1 MKSGNRR
8 SPTLARN
15 NLVALGTAA
24 VLAVYAAGFDRTR
37 AAAQQFADADA
48 AQRRPAPPSARLG
61 DTLIGSPAPRET
73 IAVAPVEKPV
83 EKPVVYTKESAA
95 VRPPTAAA
103 VVAKGSDS
111 APAHASEKPAAPLP
125 SPASDSAART
135 DSSAQKDRGPYK
147 DGTFYGWGRSRHG
160 DIQAGVEI
168 TNGHITAA
176 WIEQCLTQYSCSWI
190 AGLPSQVEK
199 RQSAEVDFV
208 SGATQSTN
216 AFYYGVVQAL
226 DRAK

>member
-1 MKSGNRR
+1 MSSDDRR
-8 SPTLARN
+8 SAGRGRN

-37 AAAQQFADADA
+37 AAAQKFAEADA

-61 DTLIGSPAPRET
+61 DTLISAPAPRLVNT
-73 IAVAPVEKPV
+73 ASAVAKPVSQSVTKDLESKAPISVAVAKASDTTATHANEKPTV
-83 EKPVVYTKESAA
+83 PVTPVVTDS
-95 VRPPTAAA
+95 
-103 VVAKGSDS
+103 VAK
-111 APAHASEKPAAPLP
+111 
-125 SPASDSAART
+125 T

-199 RQSAEVDFV
+199 RQNAEVDFV

-226 DRAK
+226 SRAK